1 MFALPCC
8 AGRLV
13 VPSLIALSVAQV
25 VPTVRRRRFV
35 LPGLGITVKYT
46 LRVR

>member
-1 MFALPCC
+1 MFALPRC

-13 VPSLIALSVAQV
+13 VPSLIALPAAQV
-25 VPTVRRRRFV
+25 APTVRRRRFV
-35 LPGLGITVKYT
+35 PPGPGIMVKYT